1 MNVEA
6 EGRAAAQRFRHEH
19 HLGVQ
24 PLGDL
29 VTVIEQTT
37 GIDVAVL
44 DVGPDEHGL
53 AMRDPDRAVVF
64 IGVARTR
71 HPMRQRSTLAHELAH
86 VLFEDWTDTE
96 SVDQSEPSPRE
107 GRCRAFAR
115 HLLLPLEGLREFL
128 GGRQEVTLASL
139 SAVVQR
145 FLVSPAIAAI
155 ALEQAEYIDRPI
167 SERWAE
173 LYTPQLAA
181 RFGWTDQY
189 RALQTESDKRRTP
202 QQLLTRTINGYA
214 LGVLSA
220 QAIATLRGVT
230 LEEAEADLREAG
242 VDPIEPAVTWADAS
256 DLPDVNV
263 DLSGLDDDAPRGDEP
278 GAAAWRPSGWSTR
291 DVLSRSSRSSSSR
304 ARAPWDPSH

>member
-1 MNVEA
+1 VNTEA
-6 EGRAAAQRFRHEH
+6 EGRTAAQRFRHEH

-44 DVGPDEHGL
+44 GVGPDEHGL
-53 AMRDPDRAVVF
+53 AMRDPDREVVL
-64 IGVARTR
+64 IGVARTK

-96 SVDQSEPSPRE
+96 SVGWSEPSPRE
-107 GRCRAFAR
+107 DRCRAFAR

-128 GGRQEVTLASL
+128 GDPQEVTLASL
-139 SAVVQR
+139 SAVLQR

-155 ALEQAEYIDRPI
+155 ALEQAGYIDHSTR
-167 SERWAE
+167 EQWAE
-173 LYTPQLAA
+173 IYTPQLAA

-189 RALQTESDKRRTP
+189 RALQAESDKRRTP
-202 QQLLTRTINGYA
+202 QQLLARAINGYG

-220 QAIATLRGVT
+220 RAIATLRGVT

-242 VDPIEPAVTWADAS
+242 VHPTDSTVTWVEAS

-263 DLSGLDDDAPRGDEP
+263 DLSGLDDDTVHDDKQ
-278 GAAAWRPSGWSTR
+278 GATAKR
-291 DVLSRSSRSSSSR
+291 DTG
-304 ARAPWDPSH
+304 

>member
-1 MNVEA
+1 VNAEA
-6 EGRAAAQRFRHEH
+6 EGREAAERFRREH

-53 AMRDPDRAVVF
+53 AMRDPERQVVF
-64 IGVARTR
+64 IGVACTE

-86 VLFEDWTDTE
+86 VVFEDWIDTE
-96 SVDQSEPSPRE
+96 AGGWNEPSPRE
-107 GRCRAFAR
+107 DRCRAFAR
-115 HLLLPLEGLREFL
+115 HLLLPVEGLREFL
-128 GGRQEVTLASL
+128 ADRREVTMASL

-155 ALEQAEYIDRPI
+155 ALEQAGYIDHAS
-167 SERWAE
+167 SERWGR

-189 RALQTESDKRRTP
+189 RALQAESGRRRTP
-202 QQLLTRTINGYA
+202 QRLLARAIKGYS

-230 LEEAEADLREAG
+230 LEETEADLRKAG
-242 VDPIEPAVTWADAS
+242 VEPIDPSVTWTDAS

-263 DLSGLDDDAPRGDEP
+263 DLSGLDDAPHDDRP
-278 GAAAWRPSGWSTR
+278 GAAAKR
-291 DVLSRSSRSSSSR
+291 DTG
-304 ARAPWDPSH
+304 